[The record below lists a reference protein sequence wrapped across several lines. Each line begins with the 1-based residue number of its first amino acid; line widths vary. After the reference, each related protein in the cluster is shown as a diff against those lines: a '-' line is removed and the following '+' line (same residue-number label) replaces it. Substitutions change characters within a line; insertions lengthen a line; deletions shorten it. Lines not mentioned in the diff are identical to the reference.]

1 MKKMTKTT
9 ALIWVGVLCLG
20 LVLGGIGA
28 GVCFADFSRF
38 TYAGERYPDHLP
50 VETQLLKV
58 RTQSLTSTLLLD
70 SYQQEMAD
78 ALANPGRLTFH
89 ADDSLTPGTL
99 TIELRYRGSGLFPEA
114 YCREDGDGQE
124 LLLLAAWNRDSLPFL
139 SVQDQLLE
147 DVKNFSLGSYHTL
160 LVEGITLTAHPT
172 DLARLRL
179 VNSGPVVDT
188 ALSFPTLSDTPV
200 VSD

>member
-9 ALIWVGVLCLG
+9 RLIWAGLLGLG
-20 LVLGGIGA
+20 LVLGGVGA
-28 GVCFADFSRF
+28 GVAFTDLSRF

-50 VETQLLKV
+50 VQTQLLEV

-70 SYQQEMAD
+70 SYQQEMQD
-78 ALANPGRLTFH
+78 ALSDPHRLTFH
-89 ADDSLTPGTL
+89 ADDSLTPGKL
-99 TIELRYRGSGLFPEA
+99 TIELRYRGSGLWPEA
-114 YCREDGDGQE
+114 YCRKDGEGEE
-124 LLLLAAWNRDSLPFL
+124 LLLLAAWDRSPLSFL
-139 SVQDQLLE
+139 SVQEQLLE
-147 DVKNFSLGSYHTL
+147 DVKSFSLGDYHTL
-160 LVEGITLTAHPT
+160 LVEGVALTAHPD

-188 ALSFPTLSDTPV
+188 TLHLPTLSDTPE